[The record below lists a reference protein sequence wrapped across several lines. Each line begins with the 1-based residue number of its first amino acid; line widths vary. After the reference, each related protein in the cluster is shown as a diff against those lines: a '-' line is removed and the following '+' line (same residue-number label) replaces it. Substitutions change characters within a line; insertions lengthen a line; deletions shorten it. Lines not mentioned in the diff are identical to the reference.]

1 MFTPRKCPVCGTI
14 HNVEYTHSLQSMFRC
29 DQCDTDFPL
38 IMMPASPSA
47 PDNDKIIDNDDIKV
61 MRNLLEHPGAFW
73 NNLNHEEAQNK
84 DKQ

>member
-1 MFTPRKCPVCGTI
+1 
-14 HNVEYTHSLQSMFRC
+14 
-29 DQCDTDFPL
+29 
-38 IMMPASPSA
+38 MMPASPSA